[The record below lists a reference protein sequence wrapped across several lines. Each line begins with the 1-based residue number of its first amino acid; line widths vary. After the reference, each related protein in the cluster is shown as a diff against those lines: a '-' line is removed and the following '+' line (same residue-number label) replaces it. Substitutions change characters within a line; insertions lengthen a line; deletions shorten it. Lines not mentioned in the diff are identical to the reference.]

1 MFDSIA
7 RRYDLL
13 NHLLSMNIDRRWRA
27 RVVKMILR
35 QSPESVLDVATG
47 TGDLAIAVGRALPAA
62 ALTGV
67 DLSPRMLRIGQEKV
81 AARFPGREFPM
92 LEGDAERL
100 PFADASFGAVTCG
113 FGVRNFEN
121 LPRGLAE
128 MYRVLRPGGRVYI
141 LEFRCLRSAMPWA
154 DCTGS
159 ISGISCRGSDGSYR
173 KTRGPTPTC
182 RNPSESS
189 PTGNGS
195 ARCCPR
201 RVSPRRNRKC

>member
-1 MFDSIA
+1 MIKPHNENPAGKKEQVRDMFDSIA

-67 DLSPRMLRIGQEKV
+67 DLSPRMLRIGREKV

-128 MYRVLRPGGRVYI
+128 MYRVLRPGGAGLHLPAGIRRRVP
-141 LEFRCLRSAMPWA
+141 LRGTVPHAAVRGGFRRAA
-154 DCTGS
+154 
-159 ISGISCRGSDGSYR
+159 I
-173 KTRGPTPTC
+173 
-182 RNPSESS
+182 
-189 PTGNGS
+189 GS
-195 ARCCPR
+195 ADGGYRHDIHGR
-201 RVSPRRNRKC
+201 